1 MWERKPCRVQPQISD
16 CSKDLGKWN
25 GVSSQP
31 AAPMPSFLKD
41 LAQRGTLDLQK
52 KEKKRYFENFYSQLI
67 SSLLCPWYQERS
79 LEEIKIK
86 TKIIT
91 GTVSRNHTSTQLNFA
106 KILVFFSS
114 FSLFKTKVCAY
125 WILLENWEIDCLFE
139 STQNIMQIDGYIHK
153 LTIS

>member
-1 MWERKPCRVQPQISD
+1 
-16 CSKDLGKWN
+16 
-25 GVSSQP
+25 
-31 AAPMPSFLKD
+31 MPSFLKD
-41 LAQRGTLDLQK
+41 LAQHGTLDLQKK

-67 SSLLCPWYQERS
+67 SSLLCPCYQERS

-86 TKIIT
+86 TKIIM

-125 WILLENWEIDCLFE
+125 
-139 STQNIMQIDGYIHK
+139 
-153 LTIS
+153 

>member
-1 MWERKPCRVQPQISD
+1 MEPLICK
-16 CSKDLGKWN
+16 
-25 GVSSQP
+25 
-31 AAPMPSFLKD
+31 
-41 LAQRGTLDLQK
+41 K

-91 GTVSRNHTSTQLNFA
+91 GTVSKNHTSTQLNFA